1 MDLLVVCFILS
12 YQKLYCFLVRE
23 INNYAKT
30 LTGFIPTISI
40 REEVSYL
47 IIKIVEL

>member
-23 INNYAKT
+23 INRIHSDYINT
-30 LTGFIPTISI
+30 
-40 REEVSYL
+40 REREVEEVSYL